1 MPTIP
6 SDRPGSELTEL
17 QVSNGDDLPSAIQS
31 ALGNGVQLYIP
42 PGEYTGRHSDLG
54 FSADDATIYGDPAGV
69 SIDCEMDSN
78 ATMDTAGTLRIENI
92 DILGKKPEEQVKL
105 DVDLS
110 GGRLEWV
117 NFNFPDGTANP
128 TDSYVARCD
137 SGTGEQLVENC
148 YFGPHGNSAF
158 YYSERNTEEM
168 PVTFRG
174 CAFHNCAG
182 PIRAGGVT
190 VEDCIYL
197 ADGTVPDFLEEGS
210 SSPDPGTPRM
220 FKFEGGGTTVIKNCD
235 ALVTENAGPAD
246 GPCLD
251 WGGNATDSN
260 SIEVSNSRFGNFGG
274 REVFDTASAPGGAVE
289 DSSLSNV
296 SVVSD
301 QLFSGD
307 EISGDVTNGDE
318 PRTDIESRRWNPLEG
333 GSSGGEQ
340 QDSGSNGDQTF
351 GLPGSFDVVTGSAAT
366 APATSYTVWTPVEN
380 PSPPEPVA
388 AGSGDSGGFSPGP
401 SQLRLEA
408 SPENPDSNCTVTCT
422 ADGEITFDSE
432 SEPGTDTITENDD
445 GTFTATSVQ
454 MDPGAVDT
462 YLVAGSVSAVT
473 VTQGYDVTAT
483 LDSDELSVESSE
495 GSASSEPTDLVIR
508 ASPDNPDTNCDV
520 TFTAD
525 GEIAFGDES
534 ESGTDTITE
543 NDDGTYTATSVQM
556 NPDAVDSYRV
566 SGTITEFVV
575 TDGYEASVTVDG
587 QPVSIGDLVGEG
599 SDTSSESG
607 SEDSDNGDTGSG
619 TDDSESG
626 NGGTDGGWQSPEDA
640 PQKLLVIDSRN
651 TPEEAL
657 EYDFTVTGTLERAD
671 DLSTESNEA
680 LTAELTTDSVDNNR
694 GVGAVGDG
702 QDVFRFTG
710 TIQSL
715 FLSNSGVVRVQ
726 DE

>member
-1 MPTIP
+1 MPSIP
-6 SDRPGSELTEL
+6 SDRPGSELVEL
-17 QVSNGDDLPSAIQS
+17 QVSSGDDLPSAIDD
-31 ALGNGVQLYIP
+31 ALGNGVQVYVP
-42 PGEYTGRHSDLG
+42 AGEYTGRHSDLG

-92 DILGKKPEEQVKL
+92 DILGKKPEEQVKI

-197 ADGTVPDFLEEGS
+197 ADGTVPNFKEEGS
-210 SSPDPGTPRM
+210 SSEDRGTPRM
-220 FKFEGGGTTVIKNCD
+220 FKFEGGGTTVIENCD

-251 WGGNATDSN
+251 WGGDATDSN

-274 REVFDTASAPGGAVE
+274 REVFDTASAPGGAVD

-307 EISGDVTNGDE
+307 EISGDVSNGDE

-333 GSSGGEQ
+333 ESSG
-340 QDSGSNGDQTF
+340 DSDGGSGGRTF
-351 GLPGSFDVVTGSAAT
+351 GLPSSFDVVTGSEAT

-380 PSPPEPVA
+380 PEPPEPVSGG
-388 AGSGDSGGFSPGP
+388 GSDSGGFSDGP
-401 SQLRLEA
+401 SQLRIAA
-408 SPENPDSNCTVTCT
+408 SPDNPDANCDVTVT
-422 ADGEITFDSE
+422 ADGEMTFGDE

-445 GTFTATSVQ
+445 GSFTATSVG
-454 MDPGAVDT
+454 MDPGAIDT
-462 YLVAGSVSAVT
+462 YAVAGSVTAVT
-473 VTQGYDVTAT
+473 VTSGYDVTAT
-483 LDSDELSVESSE
+483 LDGESLSVESTPE
-495 GSASSEPTDLVIR
+495 GGDQSPTELAIR
-508 ASPDNPDTNCDV
+508 ASADNPDTDCDV

-525 GEIAFGDES
+525 GAIEFGDES
-534 ESGTDTITE
+534 EPETDTITE
-543 NDDGTYTATSVQM
+543 NDDGSYTATSVSM
-556 NPDAVDSYRV
+556 NPDAVDSYLV

-575 TDGYEASVTVDG
+575 TDGYEVSVTLDG
-587 QPVSIGDLVGEG
+587 ESVSLGELVGDGEDES
-599 SDTSSESG
+599 SD
-607 SEDSDNGDTGSG
+607 GSG
-619 TDDSESG
+619 GFT
-626 NGGTDGGWQSPEDA
+626 PVEDA
-640 PQKLLVIDSRN
+640 SPKTLIIDSSG
-651 TPEEAL
+651 TLGEAV
-657 EYDFTVTGTLERAD
+657 EYDVTVTGTLERDEERTMEPD
-671 DLSTESNEA
+671 DG
-680 LTAELTTDSVDNNR
+680 LTADLTTDSVDDNR
-694 GVGAVGDG
+694 AVGSVGDG
-702 QDVFRFTG
+702 QDAFRYTG
-710 TIQSL
+710 QIQSL
-715 FLSNSGVVRVQ
+715 SLSGVGVVRVQ